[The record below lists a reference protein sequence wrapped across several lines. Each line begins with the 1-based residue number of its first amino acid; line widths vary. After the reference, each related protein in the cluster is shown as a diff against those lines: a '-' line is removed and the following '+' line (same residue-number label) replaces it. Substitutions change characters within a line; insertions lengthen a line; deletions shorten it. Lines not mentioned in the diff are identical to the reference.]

1 MSQHANPFG
10 LIGYNELSPYVQKL
24 LNSGGGGNG
33 GNGSTGSSNGIRM
46 DYTLNI
52 KQDQWIEEDGVYYVI
67 IVHNLQST
75 GLIVMG
81 YETETGCSIQ
91 EAYKIINDR
100 QVKVYNDKAIDVT
113 INIIDVIRASKG
125 GLTIPKSASEFLL
138 DPQEDL
144 YTTKVVHGLDTYDIA
159 INVIDG
165 NNNSVYVAY
174 TKIDNN
180 SVRIFTT
187 APENLYVNIVPL
199 STK

>member
-1 MSQHANPFG
+1 MFTVESLKKEIADVEFPKNWREGQKVFNYVDQVFG
-10 LIGYNELSPYVQKL
+10 IARYIQFNK
-24 LNSGGGGNG
+24 
-33 GNGSTGSSNGIRM
+33 GI
-46 DYTLNI
+46 D
-52 KQDQWIEEDGVYYVI
+52 
-67 IVHNLQST
+67 
-75 GLIVMG
+75 
-81 YETETGCSIQ
+81 CF
-91 EAYKIINDR
+91 
-100 QVKVYNDKAIDVT
+100 YNDKAIDVT

-144 YTTKVVHGLDTYDIA
+144 YTTKVTHGLDTYDIA